1 MGNTIDVRG
10 LSHWE
15 FVLLKEILAERL
27 AFAVNV
33 KRYKN
38 GLHKGAISIKPSKD
52 DRYYWNK
59 LKFGEIRDLLESLG
73 AEYNHIGVP
82 EHLIHSVYSNGFLC
96 VKFKVDESNRLM
108 FPGLVPRVC
117 TMYQRF
123 DTRSDA
129 EKFKE
134 KQSQILGKELFI
146 GIHPKDGYVVYST
159 AQ

>member
-1 MGNTIDVRG
+1 MKSSIGITSAGCGGCPLKAQCTKAKGDREIKVSMKYWRLKSKAREKLRSEEG
-10 LSHWE
+10 YTLS
-15 FVLLKEILAERL
+15 
-27 AFAVNV
+27 
-33 KRYKN
+33 
-38 GLHKGAISIKPSKD
+38 
-52 DRYYWNK
+52 
-59 LKFGEIRDLLESLG
+59 
-73 AEYNHIGVP
+73 
-82 EHLIHSVYSNGFLC
+82 GFLC